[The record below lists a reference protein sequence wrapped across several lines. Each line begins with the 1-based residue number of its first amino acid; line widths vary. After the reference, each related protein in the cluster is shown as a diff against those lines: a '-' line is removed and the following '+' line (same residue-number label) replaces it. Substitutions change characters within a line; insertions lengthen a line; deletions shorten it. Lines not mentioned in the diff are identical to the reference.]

1 MHRSSRQRT
10 KTRDW
15 RGLTRLETLYL
26 EQAKLLEGLLG
37 AWRRVIDERGVENE
51 HKYQGC
57 SPNNVVWRC
66 GRFASLPEPQS
77 AFVAHLIDLYHHCRP
92 HLERAS
98 KAM

>member
-37 AWRRVIDERGVENE
+37 AWRRVIDERGVENVS
-51 HKYQGC
+51 KYQGC
-57 SPNNVVWRC
+57 SPNNVVWHC
-66 GRFASLPEPQS
+66 GRFAPLPEPPS
-77 AFVAHLIDLYHHCRP
+77 AFVACLSDLYHD
-92 HLERAS
+92 
-98 KAM
+98 